1 MPCNN
6 WNDEWVAHLYEEL
19 DPAEESRLE
28 EHIASCAECRLTLE
42 ELSASREVLQKASP
56 PVPATPRVVVL
67 KPRGFLQP
75 MWAYAAGMACA
86 LLLFGVGLL
95 AGYRLPGITGGGTE
109 LTPVAATEGGT
120 AVQAQLDSILA
131 RLNHIEQASTGR
143 PAGPVPA
150 YLTRAQLEEA
160 MNNQQRLI
168 DVKRARDFEFLLR
181 EITATELRTG
191 TYIDETR
198 EALRYVAMQSDPRF
212 TER

>member
-1 MPCNN
+1 MPCKN

-19 DPAEESRLE
+19 DPAEESRLK
-28 EHIASCAECRLTLE
+28 EHLAFCTECRLTME
-42 ELSASREVLQKASP
+42 ELSASREFLQQASP
-56 PVPATPRVVVL
+56 RVPATPRVVVL

-95 AGYRLPGITGGGTE
+95 AGYQLPGIAGAETE
-109 LTPVAATEGGT
+109 LAPVAAVESD
-120 AVQAQLDSILA
+120 AAMRAQLNSILA
-131 RLNHIEQASTGR
+131 RLNHIEQTAGSR
-143 PAGPVPA
+143 PTGPVPV
-150 YLTRAQLEEA
+150 YLTRAQFEEA
-160 MNNQQRLI
+160 MNSQQRLI
-168 DVKRARDFEFLLR
+168 DVKRARDFEFLLK

-198 EALRYVAMQSDPRF
+198 EALRFVAMKSDPRF